1 MTAVNSSLNG
11 NPFGAPGSINDPA
24 RQAQLYHYLETLKT
38 DENGWRKSTDNIIAN
53 NLSTDEEHFL
63 LLQVIEDYLARRY
76 AGADADSVMCIRG
89 LLSHWIQKLS
99 AHPDQPSFL
108 INKMA
113 HIFSLVFA
121 ADFPDRWPTFM
132 DDIFLSRGL
141 DSVPLVVFYLKTLL
155 AIDSEVVDRDI
166 QRTKTVFDRN
176 TKIKDFMRDLC
187 IPQIVQSWWTILEQC
202 SDVTA
207 QCLCLDA
214 VAAFVDWIDVELV
227 ANDVFVPLVIA
238 RLGNKDISEA
248 AVRAVSALIQKG
260 MPASKKLSLVTALM
274 DVMRNNHLINVN
286 PNSDYEDVL
295 RAGSLLSAVGNVLI
309 DTYHK
314 FKAEDGEEDARRCIE
329 IVEADMDS
337 LLLVLDNED
346 PDLSELVVY
355 TLRSY
360 VALFKDKCMEE
371 KATSVFT
378 KIVSVCLRRFVISE
392 ELDVDGSGEDEIEF
406 AEYRKELRGILNT
419 IGNMRADL
427 IVAPLEVL
435 VDEVA
440 ASGGGTA
447 MPIARLEAIVQL
459 VHGLVEIIPAN
470 FVNMKEGWM
479 GRGALL
485 PVNLLN
491 SMQLDG
497 RSATVHVLYFEIAC
511 RYERLLMARP
521 QPVIPQVASAFL
533 DERGIAF
540 RVARVR
546 TRIVY
551 LFCRFVKAH
560 KTVLSP
566 LVSEVISRLAPLLA
580 MSPHSDQLLTADD
593 QAFIFEATGTL
604 IVFGELGVEQKS
616 VYIGELANKLG
627 ERFLAAVTEL
637 QAARAAGDAAKVQMI
652 QQFMTNIVGYCCR
665 LSKAFNNANSMQ
677 SCRCVDVYMRLLN
690 LFLGHLSAENAFL
703 LESVRQLAHRLVV
716 CLDSE
721 LLPILPP
728 LMSALAA
735 VSTDLDSM
743 NHLLILSH
751 QIVAKFKKE
760 CLRSGVDFGAILAS
774 AARLSME
781 SEPTPALR
789 AQDETAY
796 RNLIY
801 VRRAF
806 LQLFYTSTTSD
817 MLNEIATGTLFDN
830 LLEAATHL
838 ALSSDQSCQKLA
850 LATLSRTSATNAQWW
865 QRTLRTALEVPS
877 LPHISSSD
885 AGSTVVVHE
894 VASTLQTLRQAHPEE
909 FAVAV
914 RSLMPGELAVE
925 LLSMLENLKSRA
937 LDKQLLLMYDKIRL
951 AQQQNSNKHDV
962 AELLN

>member
-1 MTAVNSSLNG
+1 
-11 NPFGAPGSINDPA
+11 
-24 RQAQLYHYLETLKT
+24 
-38 DENGWRKSTDNIIAN
+38 
-53 NLSTDEEHFL
+53 
-63 LLQVIEDYLARRY
+63 
-76 AGADADSVMCIRG
+76 
-89 LLSHWIQKLS
+89 
-99 AHPDQPSFL
+99 
-108 INKMA
+108 
-113 HIFSLVFA
+113 
-121 ADFPDRWPTFM
+121 
-132 DDIFLSRGL
+132 
-141 DSVPLVVFYLKTLL
+141 
-155 AIDSEVVDRDI
+155 
-166 QRTKTVFDRN
+166 
-176 TKIKDFMRDLC
+176 MR
-187 IPQIVQSWWTILEQC
+187 
-202 SDVTA
+202 
-207 QCLCLDA
+207 
-214 VAAFVDWIDVELV
+214 
-227 ANDVFVPLVIA
+227 
-238 RLGNKDISEA
+238 
-248 AVRAVSALIQKG
+248 
-260 MPASKKLSLVTALM
+260 
-274 DVMRNNHLINVN
+274 
-286 PNSDYEDVL
+286 
-295 RAGSLLSAVGNVLI
+295 
-309 DTYHK
+309 

-937 LDKQLLLMYDKIRL
+937 LDKQLLLMYDKIRV
-951 AQQQNSNKHDV
+951 AQQQQQQQT
-962 AELLN
+962 

>member
-1 MTAVNSSLNG
+1 
-11 NPFGAPGSINDPA
+11 
-24 RQAQLYHYLETLKT
+24 
-38 DENGWRKSTDNIIAN
+38 
-53 NLSTDEEHFL
+53 
-63 LLQVIEDYLARRY
+63 
-76 AGADADSVMCIRG
+76 
-89 LLSHWIQKLS
+89 
-99 AHPDQPSFL
+99 
-108 INKMA
+108 
-113 HIFSLVFA
+113 
-121 ADFPDRWPTFM
+121 
-132 DDIFLSRGL
+132 
-141 DSVPLVVFYLKTLL
+141 
-155 AIDSEVVDRDI
+155 
-166 QRTKTVFDRN
+166 
-176 TKIKDFMRDLC
+176 MRPKC
-187 IPQIVQSWWTILEQC
+187 
-202 SDVTA
+202 
-207 QCLCLDA
+207 
-214 VAAFVDWIDVELV
+214 
-227 ANDVFVPLVIA
+227 
-238 RLGNKDISEA
+238 
-248 AVRAVSALIQKG
+248 
-260 MPASKKLSLVTALM
+260 
-274 DVMRNNHLINVN
+274 
-286 PNSDYEDVL
+286 
-295 RAGSLLSAVGNVLI
+295 SLLKWQFCRKPCLKV
-309 DTYHK
+309 
-314 FKAEDGEEDARRCIE
+314 FKADDAEEDAQRCIKA
-329 IVEADMDS
+329 VETDMDS

-346 PDLSELVVY
+346 PELSELVIY

-360 VALFKDKCMEE
+360 VALFKENCMEE
-371 KATSVFT
+371 KATGVLT

-392 ELDVDGSGEDEIEF
+392 ELDVDGTGEDEIEF
-406 AEYRKELRGILNT
+406 ADYRKELRGILNT
-419 IGNMRADL
+419 IGNMRCDL
-427 IVAPLEVL
+427 IVAPLEAL
-435 VDEVA
+435 VEEVA
-440 ASGGGTA
+440 GSGGGAA

-479 GRGALL
+479 GRGAML
-485 PVNLLN
+485 PVNLLT

-521 QPVIPQVASAFL
+521 QPVIPQVAAAFL

-566 LVSEVISRLAPLLA
+566 LVSEVITRLAPLLA
-580 MSPHSDQLLTADD
+580 MSPQSDQLLTADD

-616 VYIGELANKLG
+616 VYIAELANKLG

-637 QAARAAGDAAKVQMI
+637 QAARSAGDSAKIQMI
-652 QQFMTNIVGYCCR
+652 QQFMTNIVGYCSR
-665 LSKAFNNANSMQ
+665 LSKAFNNTNSMQ

-690 LFLGHLSAENAFL
+690 LFLGHLSSENAFL

-751 QIVAKFKKE
+751 QVVAKFKKG
-760 CLRSGVDFGAILAS
+760 CLQSGVDFGDILAS

-781 SEPTPALR
+781 TEPTPTLR
-789 AQDETAY
+789 AQDEAAY

-806 LQLFYTSTTSD
+806 LQLFFTSTTSD
-817 MLNEIATGTLFDN
+817 MLGEIAAGTLFDN
-830 LLEAATHL
+830 LQEAATHL

-850 LATLSRTSATNAQWW
+850 LATLSRTSAGNAQWW

-877 LPHISSSD
+877 LSHISSSD

-909 FAVAV
+909 FSVAV
-914 RSLMPGELAVE
+914 RSLMPGELGLE

-937 LDKQLLLMYDKIRL
+937 LDKQLLAMYDKIRA
-951 AQQQNSNKHDV
+951 AQQHQPTG
-962 AELLN
+962 